1 MNIVKTIEQYNDDFV
16 YFCEP
21 IKNNIMNNG
30 SFIRI
35 LYSTPTFI
43 LNGIYLSILINQL
56 TIEKYFNKYKCS
68 FETASHIGIIQRLK
82 SIEIRKELTDEW
94 KKRGLKEGS
103 QFAILTEIITK
114 AWSEKSTK
122 EYKILKGLKKE
133 NLRDNMAKVG
143 FITYNTFHVAFK
155 SITGTT
161 AQVYSKRL

>member
-56 TIEKYFNKYKCS
+56 TS
-68 FETASHIGIIQRLK
+68 
-82 SIEIRKELTDEW
+82 EI
-94 KKRGLKEGS
+94 
-103 QFAILTEIITK
+103 
-114 AWSEKSTK
+114 
-122 EYKILKGLKKE
+122 
-133 NLRDNMAKVG
+133 
-143 FITYNTFHVAFK
+143 
-155 SITGTT
+155 
-161 AQVYSKRL
+161 